1 MLRRSGYWGGGVWMR
16 WVGFTLL
23 VFTFMCGRWGLVGEG
38 RRGDGARA
46 DEW

>member
-1 MLRRSGYWGGGVWMR
+1 MR
-16 WVGFTLL
+16 WVGFSLIFLL
-23 VFTFMCGRWGLVGEG
+23 FCAGVLGPVGEG